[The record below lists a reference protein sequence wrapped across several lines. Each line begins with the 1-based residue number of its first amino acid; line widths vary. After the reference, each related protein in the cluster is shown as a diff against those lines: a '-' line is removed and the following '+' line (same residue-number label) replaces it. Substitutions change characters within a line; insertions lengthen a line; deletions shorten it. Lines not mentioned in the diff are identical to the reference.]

1 MRMDPFETYTNYLAL
16 KLHFEQDRY
25 DYFRYNGKTNASI
38 EAFHRRKDRF
48 KFSRLSNKLT
58 DPEITEYFVANLVRG
73 KKWIGDF
80 TKKNWTEHQKVNQS
94 IQYFFEN
101 DCEKLL
107 TKVENFDILF
117 NSDDGTHP
125 KIIKEYLGKKIT
137 LETLII
143 FEKLLK
149 FRKRY
154 DTDIK
159 EAFIWPE
166 VSRLIQKYEPFV
178 KIDKPAFRTI
188 ALNKVSEIHNER
200 TN

>member
-16 KLHFEQDRY
+16 KLHFEKDRY
-25 DYFRYNGKTNASI
+25 DYFKYNGKTNASI

-58 DPEITEYFVANLVRG
+58 EIVEYFVANIVRG

-107 TKVENFDILF
+107 TKVANFDILF
-117 NSDDGTHP
+117 NSDDGNHP

-149 FRKRY
+149 FRERY
-154 DTDIK
+154 DKDIK
-159 EAFIWPE
+159 ETFVWPE

-178 KIDKPAFRTI
+178 KIDNSTFRTI
-188 ALNKVSEIHNER
+188 ALNKVSEINNDR
-200 TN
+200 SN

>member
-16 KLHFEQDRY
+16 KLHFEKDRY
-25 DYFRYNGKTNASI
+25 DYFKYNGKTNASI

-58 DPEITEYFVANLVRG
+58 DPEITEYFVANIVRG

-107 TKVENFDILF
+107 TKVANFDILF
-117 NSDDGTHP
+117 NSDDGKHP

-149 FRKRY
+149 FRERY
-154 DTDIK
+154 DKDIK
-159 EAFIWPE
+159 ETFVWPE

-178 KIDKPAFRTI
+178 KIDNSTFRTI
-188 ALNKVSEIHNER
+188 ALNKISEINNDR
-200 TN
+200 SN